1 MSDDCGCGTQNEK
14 SVDMFLC
21 VRLRET
27 EREVCRYV
35 SVCAFR
41 GDRVRKAVCVSVRV
55 YARGDVSVCAFGG
68 DRMRKVCL
76 GVCVRGSERDSKE
89 RYQGELKSEDDR
101 EGPFSL

>member
-1 MSDDCGCGTQNEK
+1 M
-14 SVDMFLC
+14 C

-76 GVCVRGSERDSKE
+76 GVCVRGSRDLSPPPSRPERQCVCAGE
-89 RYQGELKSEDDR
+89 REKQRNSVCMR
-101 EGPFSL
+101 E